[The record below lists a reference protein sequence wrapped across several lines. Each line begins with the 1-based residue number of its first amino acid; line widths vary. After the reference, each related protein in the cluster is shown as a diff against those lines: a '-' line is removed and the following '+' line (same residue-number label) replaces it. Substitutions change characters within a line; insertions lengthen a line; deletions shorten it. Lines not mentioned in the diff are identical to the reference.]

1 MFQKFQVKELVFL
14 AILSAVLLLTTA
26 ITVAAVMYTNI
37 FALRQLLAAVPFA
50 FFSAIALRK
59 VPKAGAL
66 SLIGILTGI
75 VLLFI
80 LPVLF
85 YNQVIGAV
93 LAELIALL
101 FFRSYST
108 KKAAYLAA
116 ALYVPLTLPVT
127 VGFNYI
133 VEGQTFLE
141 QAGSS
146 QIGIGV
152 TVATVVL
159 SFVMA
164 ALGMRVANELEKAG
178 KL

>member
-85 YNQVIGAV
+85 FNQVIGAV

-133 VEGQTFLE
+133 VEG
-141 QAGSS
+141 
-146 QIGIGV
+146 
-152 TVATVVL
+152 
-159 SFVMA
+159 
-164 ALGMRVANELEKAG
+164 
-178 KL
+178 